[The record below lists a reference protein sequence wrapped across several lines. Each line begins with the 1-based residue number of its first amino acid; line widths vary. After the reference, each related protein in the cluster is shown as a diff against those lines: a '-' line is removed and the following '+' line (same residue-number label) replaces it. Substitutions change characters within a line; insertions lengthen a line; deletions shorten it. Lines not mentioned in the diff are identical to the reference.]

1 MRGPWIA
8 TGLLLASIVGGVV
21 PAGAADTFLKS
32 DDFKDGEEVVNV
44 FFKEAEYGR
53 LVEDIERNDAE
64 FDWGWAKQTGKKAA
78 KPKVLAFD
86 IRTAKTI
93 RISFV
98 KNFARAIH
106 PGIEDA
112 VRQSFTLAWQQ
123 MGLQVVQGPADPAD
137 LELQLAIV
145 DIKATGTFAWVAN
158 IPPFVE
164 IELRLMDARTGE
176 DLLLIR
182 NQEHG
187 PDPNAAAGSYA
198 SELIEFLR

>member
-1 MRGPWIA
+1 MRNRSIA
-8 TGLLLASIVGGVV
+8 TALLLTGIVCV
-21 PAGAADTFLKS
+21 ATSARAADTFLKS

-53 LVEDIERNDAE
+53 LVEELQRNEAE
-64 FDWGWAKQTGKKAA
+64 FDWGWAKQTGKKAS

-86 IRTAKTI
+86 IRSAKTI

-98 KNFARAIH
+98 KNFSRAIH
-106 PGIEDA
+106 PGIEDG
-112 VRQSFTLAWQQ
+112 VRQAFTLAWQQ
-123 MGLQVVQGPADPAD
+123 MGLQVVSGPADPAD

-145 DIKATGTFAWVAN
+145 DIKASGTFAWVAN

-176 DLLLIR
+176 DLLLVR

-187 PDPNAAAGSYA
+187 PDPIAAAGSYA